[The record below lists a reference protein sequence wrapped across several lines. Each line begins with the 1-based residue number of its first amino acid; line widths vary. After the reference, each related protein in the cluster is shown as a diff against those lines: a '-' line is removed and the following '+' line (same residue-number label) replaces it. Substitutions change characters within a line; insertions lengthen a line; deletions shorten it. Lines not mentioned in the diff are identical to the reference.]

1 MVNNRIARINDGMK
15 SLRNTRAA
23 YMIEG
28 AKRSRYNARHWFR
41 YLRKYADE
49 EKTVLSEDEIATIID
64 SGELTMYQIITLKRA
79 MQPGTITNKRAA
91 GLNKRTTTPMVNE
104 ILRRHGCA

>member
-1 MVNNRIARINDGMK
+1 MEKTVNTEKKCM
-15 SLRNTRAA
+15 LRNTRAS

-28 AKRSRYNARHWFR
+28 ARQSRYNAQHWFR

-49 EKTVLSEDEIATIID
+49 DKVMLTQEEISAIID

-79 MQPGTITNKRAA
+79 MQPGTITNKRAVS
-91 GLNKRTTTPMVNE
+91 LNKRTTPPMVNE
-104 ILRRHGCA
+104 LLRRHGHAE

>member
-1 MVNNRIARINDGMK
+1 MDENIM
-15 SLRNTRAA
+15 LRNTRAS

-28 AKRSRYNARHWFR
+28 ARRSRYNAQHWFR

-49 EKTVLSEDEIATIID
+49 EKALLSQKEITAIIN

-79 MQPGTITNKRAA
+79 MQPGTITNKRAVS
-91 GLNKRTTTPMVNE
+91 LNKRTTTPMVDE
-104 ILRRHGCA
+104 LLRRHSQN